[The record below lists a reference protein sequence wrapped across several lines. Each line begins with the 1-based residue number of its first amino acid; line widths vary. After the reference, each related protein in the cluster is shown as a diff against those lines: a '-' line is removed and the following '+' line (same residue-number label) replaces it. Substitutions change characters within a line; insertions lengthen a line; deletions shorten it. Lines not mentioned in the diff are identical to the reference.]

1 MARVS
6 LVLSALGRNLVL
18 SVGAETSKDEC
29 ECEDCQTAKE
39 LVISELTSETQISPA
54 VLGFQP
60 NPDYDDD
67 EEDRRE

>member
-29 ECEDCQTAKE
+29 ECEDCQTGKE
-39 LVISELTSETQISPA
+39 LVISELTSETQISSR
-54 VLGFQP
+54 VTGFQP
-60 NPDYDDD
+60 NPDDEYE
-67 EEDRRE
+67 EEDRHG